1 MHKCGTKKKNQTDSQ
16 NVETPVSVQSAESSP
31 NLYTPSVK
39 WVSALCRRRGRGR
52 VLARGPSQAGCAR
65 LCRASCVSDP
75 PLNTFLKCTSRLLTP
90 QPHANFVHAC
100 DRAPGDPLRGRKAQ
114 CARRRQSPPRRTGRE
129 WQAADPVAGR
139 GSRRGPLGAHFG
151 QGRPASP
158 ALSTAAEQPGG
169 RPQGGQRSPPG
180 ELGDRPRGGRRSPA
194 GSEPSRSRRPG
205 HTSIPGSGRA
215 RARGPRSRRP
225 GPRYSRPPPPPSP
238 PGTHR

>member
-1 MHKCGTKKKNQTDSQ
+1 MAPKKKTNQKQLTAK
-16 NVETPVSVQSAESSP
+16 NVETPVSVHSAESSP

-52 VLARGPSQAGCAR
+52 VLARDPSQAGCAR
-65 LCRASCVSDP
+65 LCRASYVSDP
-75 PLNTFLKCTSRLLTP
+75 PLNTFLKCTPRLLTP

-100 DRAPGDPLRGRKAQ
+100 DRAPGDPLRGRKNSVPGGDSLH
-114 CARRRQSPPRRTGRE
+114 REGRAAE

-151 QGRPASP
+151 QCRPASP

-180 ELGDRPRGGRRSPA
+180 ELGNRPRGGRRSPA
-194 GSEPSRSRRPG
+194 ESEPSHSRRPG

-215 RARGPRSRRP
+215 GARGPRSRRP
-225 GPRYSRPPPPPSP
+225 GPRYSRPPPPPAP